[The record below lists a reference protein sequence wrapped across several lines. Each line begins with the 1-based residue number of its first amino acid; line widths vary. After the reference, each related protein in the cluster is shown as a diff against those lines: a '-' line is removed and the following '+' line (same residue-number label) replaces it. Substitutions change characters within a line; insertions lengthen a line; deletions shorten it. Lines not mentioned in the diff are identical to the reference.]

1 MRLVEADAIK
11 AEIQDICDNCW
22 HPYRLG
28 GCPEHCG
35 INDAVKAIDSAL
47 PVDAVPVRYGRWVMM
62 EGELAFWDEC
72 SECGKKILHRTPYYD
87 FCPNCGANMRKDGE
101 QHGQTE

>member
-1 MRLVEADAIK
+1 MELIDKAALPEHKFPEVQCNGFGDGPAYRQGWNDAID
-11 AEIQDICDNCW
+11 AIVDN
-22 HPYRLG
+22 
-28 GCPEHCG
+28 E
-35 INDAVKAIDSAL
+35 DT
-47 PVDAVPVRYGRWVMM
+47 VDAVPVRRGRWVMI
-62 EGELAFWDEC
+62 EGELAFWDKC